1 MVLLDSAP
9 VLGMADTVVLVSEAD
24 AVAIVIKT
32 GAATRKA
39 LKLALA
45 QLERVDAQIC
55 ENGSVLYRPL
65 VHLGGYS
72 YNHKDCLKGY

>member
-1 MVLLDSAP
+1 LLDSAP
-9 VLGMADTVVLVSEAD
+9 VLGMTDTVVLASEGD

-32 GAATRKA
+32 GTATRKT

-55 ENGSVLYRPL
+55 GVVLNDVDIIPISV
-65 VHLGGYS
+65 
-72 YNHKDCLKGY
+72 